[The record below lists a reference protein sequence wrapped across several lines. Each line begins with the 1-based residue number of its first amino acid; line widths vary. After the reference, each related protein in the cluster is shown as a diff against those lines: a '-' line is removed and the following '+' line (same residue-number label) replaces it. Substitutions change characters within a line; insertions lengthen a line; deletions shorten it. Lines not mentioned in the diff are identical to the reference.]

1 MDRTRTS
8 LIITA
13 KFPVPK
19 IALEFTSRLSHLICW
34 AFLGTDRRVN
44 QTLGCGP
51 CAARYPCSRH
61 PCKSFVKRRH
71 GCSGRARE
79 SAQAYSSGM
88 FSTQECLSA
97 SVPAFGRTRHPFAA
111 SSSEEPSQKIEFV
124 FSASPETIRR
134 EPPECN
140 LLRSVGNLQDLAVCA
155 LFIPFYLEAVLCCP
169 SPAFF
174 PRYEVSLL
182 PIHGQQI

>member
-1 MDRTRTS
+1 MTVFSSDIVTS
-8 LIITA
+8 KDDMKSEATLDEDLVGETA
-13 KFPVPK
+13 K
-19 IALEFTSRLSHLICW
+19 L
-34 AFLGTDRRVN
+34 
-44 QTLGCGP
+44 
-51 CAARYPCSRH
+51 PCSRH